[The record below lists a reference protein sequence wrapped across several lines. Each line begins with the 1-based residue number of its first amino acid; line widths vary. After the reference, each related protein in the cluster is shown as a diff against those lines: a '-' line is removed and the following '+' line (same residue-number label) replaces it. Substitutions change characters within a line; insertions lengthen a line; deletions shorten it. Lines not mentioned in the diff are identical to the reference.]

1 MKRLGKVFLG
11 VLCMILLFA
20 FSHASDDNICAPN
33 IELEVVETNYKVT
46 FAWKE
51 AKTYCPAKPGMKEIP
66 IDDQNVEVKYV
77 VYRYQAENKDEN
89 PPTEAQFEE
98 YKKQNRLKEY
108 PQIIKNSMVIKFENN
123 GLYLLG
129 VRAKPFNKK
138 NGSEI
143 KGRSDVSWSCYKKC
157 TIKPQKVVFTRK
169 K

>member
-20 FSHASDDNICAPN
+20 FSHASAGNTCAPN
-33 IELEVVETNYKVT
+33 IEVVNTNNKVIFKWNQVNVRTLGEEVR
-46 FAWKE
+46 
-51 AKTYCPAKPGMKEIP
+51 
-66 IDDQNVEVKYV
+66 YV
-77 VYRYQAENKDEN
+77 VYVYQAENKDEN

-108 PQIIKNSMVIKFENN
+108 SPIIGNEMVIEFDAN

-143 KGRSDVSWSCYKKC
+143 KGKSDISWSCYKNC
-157 TIKPQKVVFTRK
+157 TIKPQKVVVIGK
-169 K
+169 KK